1 MENEEEQNFFLF
13 NKAVFHIPRATRQ
26 SCPFFLF
33 YEYFLLIPLLRIS
46 LNCNAFIPEMMK
58 DDLENAGEISSLS
71 PADYWESS
79 HNALLSLALE
89 STLQTHAS
97 L

>member
-1 MENEEEQNFFLF
+1 
-13 NKAVFHIPRATRQ
+13 
-26 SCPFFLF
+26 
-33 YEYFLLIPLLRIS
+33 
-46 LNCNAFIPEMMK
+46 MMK